1 MDVWVVVGGL
11 SAISYKRSSCEDK
24 EAMRELVLKVEG
36 MSCGHCVKAVEEA
49 LKAVPGVVQA
59 TVSLAD
65 SKAVVKTDDSV
76 GLACVQAIEEEG
88 YRAEVLK
95 ESTIPL

>member
-1 MDVWVVVGGL
+1 M
-11 SAISYKRSSCEDK
+11 K
-24 EAMRELVLKVEG
+24 ELVLKVEG

-49 LKAVPGVVQA
+49 LQAVPGVVQA
-59 TVSLAD
+59 NVSLAD
-65 SKAVVKTDDSV
+65 SKAVVKTVESL

-88 YRAEVLK
+88 YRAEVTR

>member
-1 MDVWVVVGGL
+1 
-11 SAISYKRSSCEDK
+11 
-24 EAMRELVLKVEG
+24 MRELVLKVEG

-49 LKAVPGVVQA
+49 LQAVAGVVEA
-59 TVSLAD
+59 SVSLAD
-65 SKAVVKTDDSV
+65 SRAGVKTTDSL

-88 YRAEVLK
+88 YRAEVMK

>member
-1 MDVWVVVGGL
+1 
-11 SAISYKRSSCEDK
+11 
-24 EAMRELVLKVEG
+24 MRELVLKVEG

-49 LKAVPGVVQA
+49 LQAVPGVVEA
-59 TVSLAD
+59 SVSLAD
-65 SKAVVKTDDSV
+65 SKAMVKTVDSV

-88 YRAEVLK
+88 YREEVMK

>member
-1 MDVWVVVGGL
+1 M
-11 SAISYKRSSCEDK
+11 K
-24 EAMRELVLKVEG
+24 ELVLKVEG

-49 LKAVPGVVQA
+49 LQRVAGVVQA
-59 TVSLAD
+59 GVSLEE
-65 SKAVVKTDDSV
+65 SKAFVKTAESV

-88 YRAEVLK
+88 YRAEVVR